1 MDIEADPIES
11 DDTLEVEPEDVTAEP
26 VADSGP
32 IRQLR
37 SKLETTQAELA
48 VAKERERLRSYAD
61 IGLDPTNGM
70 GRAVAST
77 YQGDGSDLAEFAETE
92 FGYTFDGFENPLAA
106 EIAAGY
112 GRLDEAAVGAGS
124 APMTTPA
131 DSLADAEARRDNQT
145 TMAIKGQQVASWFR

>member
-61 IGLDPTNGM
+61 IGLNPEEGM
-70 GRAVAST
+70 GRAISTT
-77 YQGDGSDLAEFAETE
+77 YQGDGSDLAEYAETE
-92 FGYTFDGFENPLAA
+92 FGYRFAGVENPLVA
-106 EIAAGY
+106 EINNAY
-112 GRLDEAAVGAGS
+112 SRLDQAAVGAGS
-124 APMTTPA
+124 APMTAPA